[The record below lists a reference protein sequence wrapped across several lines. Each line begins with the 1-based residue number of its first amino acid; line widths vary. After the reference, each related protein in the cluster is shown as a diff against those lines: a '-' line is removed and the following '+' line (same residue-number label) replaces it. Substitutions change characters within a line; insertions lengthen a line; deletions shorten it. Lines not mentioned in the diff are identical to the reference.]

1 MTLVFRDDQGTGR
14 DEVEK
19 KEESSIA
26 MGSSFKDLVLD
37 WDGLDLVYDT
47 VEEWMWIRA

>member
-1 MTLVFRDDQGTGR
+1 MTRAQGR
-14 DEVEK
+14 NEVE
-19 KEESSIA
+19 EQDVSSTIG
-26 MGSSFKDLVLD
+26 GSSFKDLVLD